1 MGYDTTEVRY
11 FVSQKNFDIVIIYDT
26 EQGKTGRKAGYLGG
40 RIDSAVQS
48 LYGNDGMFFAGC
60 IMDGRDEGTETYTS
74 GAGNTLSEFNCSL
87 SVVC

>member
-1 MGYDTTEVRY
+1 MARQGA
-11 FVSQKNFDIVIIYDT
+11 KLDIS
-26 EQGKTGRKAGYLGG
+26 AGELT
-40 RIDSAVQS
+40 AQCKVFM
-48 LYGNDGMFFAGC
+48 GNDGMFFAGC